1 MKQILIQLVTALFGA
16 FGFSLLFGIR
26 RRHLA
31 LASLGGMLTWGV
43 YLAVQSM
50 WNILFLSALIASVFA
65 VGYAEMLAHARKC
78 PSTLFVVPAIIPLV
92 PGSSL
97 YYAMERA
104 VDGDYAE
111 AAVFGH
117 QTLLCALAI
126 AAGISFVTVWR
137 ELNTPKTPAAQTNE
151 SCPDLRESQR
161 ESDKACAAG
170 EKAAG
175 ISETKAAREEDREQG
190 T

>member
-1 MKQILIQLVTALFGA
+1 MRQTLIQLASAFFGA

-31 LASLGGMLTWGV
+31 LASLGGMLTWGI
-43 YLAVQSM
+43 YLAVQSV
-50 WNILFLSALIASVFA
+50 WNSLFLSALIASVFA
-65 VGYAEMLAHARKC
+65 VGYAETLARARKC

-97 YYAMERA
+97 YYAMDRA
-104 VDGDYAE
+104 VDGQFSE

-117 QTLLCALAI
+117 QTLICALAI

-137 ELNTPKTPAAQTNE
+137 ELHTPSTPAAPPPARAGAGADSNT
-151 SCPDLRESQR
+151 SQ
-161 ESDKACAAG
+161 
-170 EKAAG
+170 
-175 ISETKAAREEDREQG
+175 EEEHEQG